1 MTVCCSNQLP
11 MQKYLQESML
21 KIIETCIQTNTP
33 LDNMGVFVSYDMDIT
48 LEDINDITT
57 SGVLYPIDQFII
69 EGHVNGRITYSINMD
84 LVKMSVQD
92 FFTFKNSAI
101 EN

>member
-1 MTVCCSNQLP
+1 
-11 MQKYLQESML
+11 MQKYLKESML
-21 KIIETCIQTNTP
+21 KIIETCILTNTP

>member
-1 MTVCCSNQLP
+1 

-69 EGHVNGRITYSINMD
+69 EGHVDGRITYSINMD

-101 EN
+101 ENID

>member
-33 LDNMGVFVSYDMDIT
+33 LDNIGVFVSYDMDIT